1 MESDDFN
8 RSTNRIKTKN
18 FHCFF
23 SWNMIHSF
31 LIACYVTLHP
41 AMLVCWSIG
50 WSPFQLPTRNS
61 IRGFVC
67 PLVCPSVHPSVC
79 FIRRSNHGDQVEKCE
94 NVHLWCFSYDCLC
107 VWLSM
112 GWGRVWIEVVWP
124 CPPICNDIVTL
135 RHLILFP
142 RKWAFLAHCNC
153 QNAWVIFFYQCPYPP
168 ACDWGSR
175 VSGLVLC
182 EVWLTW
188 AG

>member
-1 MESDDFN
+1 MENDTLIFN
-8 RSTNRIKTKN
+8 CMLRDSYVGLLV
-18 FHCFF
+18 HWLVPF
-23 SWNMIHSF
+23 SVADAQF
-31 LIACYVTLHP
+31 
-41 AMLVCWSIG
+41 
-50 WSPFQLPTRNS
+50 

-94 NVHLWCFSYDCLC
+94 NTHLWCFSYDCLC

-124 CPPICNDIVTL
+124 CPPICNNIVTL

-168 ACDWGSR
+168 ACDWGSH